1 MPGRTLAEGRARIEG
16 GVRQR
21 EYGPR
26 ALQHA
31 QLIGLDHGDATVAA
45 GVQQLHESHAISS
58 RCGRAMKPRMVLP
71 FRISVE
77 LRS

>member
-1 MPGRTLAEGRARIEG
+1 MKPALLPAGPLA
-16 GVRQR
+16 
-21 EYGPR
+21 
-26 ALQHA
+26 ALSLFTA
-31 QLIGLDHGDATVAA
+31 LASATFAADA
-45 GVQQLHESHAISS
+45 QQLHESHAISS